1 MSRVCRIGYN
11 NTPFVLNTSIEIQPH
26 YSSVYEKD
34 GRYYVFLM
42 GETLDVTD
50 RKSDFVRK

>member
-1 MSRVCRIGYN
+1 MCRVCRKGYN
-11 NTPFVLNTSIEIQPH
+11 NTPFALNTSIEIQPY

-42 GETLDVTD
+42 GEIMDVTD
-50 RKSDFVRK
+50 RKSNFVRK

>member
-1 MSRVCRIGYN
+1 MDRVCRIGYN
-11 NTPFVLNTSIEIQPH
+11 KTSFILNTSIEIQPH

-42 GETLDVTD
+42 GEILDVTN
-50 RKSDFVRK
+50 RKDDFIRK

>member
-1 MSRVCRIGYN
+1 MDRVCRIGYN
-11 NTPFVLNTSIEIQPH
+11 STSFVLNTSIKIQPH

-42 GETLDVTD
+42 GEILDVTN
-50 RKSDFVRK
+50 RKDDFIRK